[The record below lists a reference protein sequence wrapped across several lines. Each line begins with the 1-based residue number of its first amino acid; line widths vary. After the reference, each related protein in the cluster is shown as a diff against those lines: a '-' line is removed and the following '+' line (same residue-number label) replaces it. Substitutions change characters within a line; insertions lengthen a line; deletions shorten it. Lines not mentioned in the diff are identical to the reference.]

1 MMLYILPIVILCGY
15 TVSFGGPAVIR
26 YAPELCGIAASA
38 YLVVRAVRDGFAPI
52 RFVYWVLMVLIALH
66 FLFGII
72 ANQVQVGTMIIG
84 GRLYLRT
91 IPFFLL
97 ALAMVPGEK
106 ELKRQFLAILGVA
119 LLQLPI
125 AAYQRISN
133 YRRALTEGYIST
145 TGDYVMGTLGNSAFL
160 SIFLI
165 CFASTIIALYARK
178 KIGLG
183 VTTVLLLIVL
193 APTMINETKATLFL
207 IPFAVGI
214 PMLAAAKTNR
224 FMHSIKAVFIL
235 AGFLAIFVPT
245 YDYFMMPRYGYSIL
259 DFMVM
264 DGRVEGYL
272 AKGAEVGTTGPVGRL
287 DGMSVAFDVLSKDP
301 STMMLGLGAG
311 NVTESVFGQQYQGEY
326 FTRYGAFASTT
337 YSKLLLEV
345 GFVGVALVLFLIINV
360 GLDARRLYKQD
371 SAYGILA
378 LGFLAIVP
386 IIFASMLYKNLL
398 TAPGIGVC
406 FWYYCGVIVAA
417 SQMKPVAATKQAA
430 DDDTSETIHRVR
442 QKKIPGYLVK

>member
-1 MMLYILPIVILCGY
+1 MMLYVLPIVVLSGY
-15 TVSFGGPAVIR
+15 TVSFGGPAIIK

-38 YLVVRAVRDGFAPI
+38 YFVVRAVRYGFAPI

-84 GRLYLRT
+84 GRMYLRT

-97 ALAMVPGEK
+97 ALVMVPDEK
-106 ELKRQFLAILGVA
+106 ALKRQFIAMLGVSV
-119 LLQLPI
+119 LQLPI

-133 YRRALTEGYIST
+133 YRRALTEGYVST

-165 CFASTIIALYARK
+165 CFAAIIIALYARK
-178 KIGLG
+178 KIGVG
-183 VTTVLLLIVL
+183 VTIAILLAVLV
-193 APTMINETKATLFL
+193 PTMINETKGTLVL
-207 IPFAVGI
+207 IPLAVGI

-224 FMHSIKAVFIL
+224 FMHSVKAMFIL

-245 YDYFMMPRYGYSIL
+245 YDYFMVPRYGYGIL
-259 DFMVM
+259 DFLAM
-264 DGRVEGYL
+264 DGRVESYL
-272 AKGAEVGTTGPVGRL
+272 SKGAEVGTTGPVGRL
-287 DGMSVAFDVLSKDP
+287 DSMSVAVDVLSKDP

-311 NVTESVFGQQYQGEY
+311 NVTESVFGRQYQGEY
-326 FTRYGAFASTT
+326 FTRYGAFSGTT
-337 YSKLLLEV
+337 YAKLLWEI
-345 GFVGVALVLFLIINV
+345 GFVGVALVLFLIINI
-360 GLDARRLYKQD
+360 GLDAKQLYKRD
-371 SAYGILA
+371 STHGILA

-386 IIFASMLYKNLL
+386 IIVASMLYKNLL

-406 FWYYCGVIVAA
+406 FWYYCGVIVAV
-417 SQMKPVAATKQAA
+417 SQTRPVAETKQVAN
-430 DDDTSETIHRVR
+430 DDTAETRHPVR
-442 QKKIPGYLVK
+442 QQKLPGYLVK